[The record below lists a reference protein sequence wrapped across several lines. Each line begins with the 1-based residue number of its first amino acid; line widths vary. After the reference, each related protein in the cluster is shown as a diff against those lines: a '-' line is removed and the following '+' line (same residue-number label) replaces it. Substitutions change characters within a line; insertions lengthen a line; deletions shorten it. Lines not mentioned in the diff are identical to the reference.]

1 MGFSHTMMRLAL
13 IGIIGLLVSFKA
25 AAEQKIQ
32 VGEFEIHY
40 TAFPSLLVPA
50 DTASLHGLTRAENRL
65 LLNLSVRR
73 AGEPV
78 PAGVRGQVVNIL
90 NQAQPLTFFEVS
102 EQTAIYYLAEVV
114 NQEKDWLRFT
124 LEIEFSKD
132 HPPYVLEFNRQYY

>member
-1 MGFSHTMMRLAL
+1 MIRLAV
-13 IGIIGLLVSFKA
+13 IGIIALLVSTEA

-32 VGEFEIHY
+32 IGEFEIHY
-40 TAFPSLLVPA
+40 TAFPSMLVPA
-50 DTASLHGLTRAENRL
+50 DTANLHGLTRAENRL
-65 LLNLSVRR
+65 LLTLSVRR
-73 AGEPV
+73 TGEPV
-78 PAGVRGQVVNIL
+78 PARVTGQVVNIL

>member
-102 EQTAIYYLAEVV
+102 EQTVIYYLAEVV

>member
-1 MGFSHTMMRLAL
+1 MIRLAI
-13 IGIIGLLVSFKA
+13 IGIIALLISTEA

-50 DTASLHGLTRAENRL
+50 DTANLHGLTRAENRL

-73 AGEPV
+73 IGEPV
-78 PAGVRGQVVNIL
+78 PARVTGQVENIL

-132 HPPYVLEFNRQYY
+132 QPPYVLEFNRQYY

>member
-1 MGFSHTMMRLAL
+1 MIRLAI
-13 IGIIGLLVSFKA
+13 IGIIALLISTEA

-50 DTASLHGLTRAENRL
+50 DTANLHGLTRAENRL

-73 AGEPV
+73 IGEPV
-78 PAGVRGQVVNIL
+78 PARVTGQVVNIL

>member
-78 PAGVRGQVVNIL
+78 PADVTGQVVNIL

>member
-1 MGFSHTMMRLAL
+1 MIRPTI
-13 IGIIGLLVSFKA
+13 IGIIALLISTEA

-50 DTASLHGLTRAENRL
+50 DTANLHGLTRAENRL

-73 AGEPV
+73 IGEPV
-78 PAGVRGQVVNIL
+78 PARVTGQVVNIL

>member
-73 AGEPV
+73 TGEPV
-78 PAGVRGQVVNIL
+78 PAGVTGQVVNIL

-124 LEIEFSKD
+124 LEIDFSKD

>member
-78 PAGVRGQVVNIL
+78 PAGVTWQVVNIL

>member
-1 MGFSHTMMRLAL
+1 MMRLAL
-13 IGIIGLLVSFKA
+13 FGIIGLLLSYGA

-32 VGEFEIHY
+32 VGDFEIHY

-73 AGEPV
+73 SGEPV
-78 PAGVRGQVVNIL
+78 PARVTGQVLNIL
-90 NQAQPLTFFEVS
+90 NQAQPLTFFEVT
-102 EQTAIYYLAEVV
+102 EQTAIYYLAEVL

>member
-50 DTASLHGLTRAENRL
+50 DTADLHGLTRAENRL

-78 PAGVRGQVVNIL
+78 PAGVTGQVVNIL

>member
-1 MGFSHTMMRLAL
+1 MGFNQTMIRLAI
-13 IGIIGLLVSFKA
+13 IGIIALLISTEA

-50 DTASLHGLTRAENRL
+50 DTANLHGLTRAENRL

-73 AGEPV
+73 IGEPV
-78 PAGVRGQVVNIL
+78 PARVTGQVVNIL

>member
-1 MGFSHTMMRLAL
+1 MIRLTI
-13 IGIIGLLVSFKA
+13 IGIIALLISTEA

-50 DTASLHGLTRAENRL
+50 DTANLHGLTRAENRL

-73 AGEPV
+73 IGEPV
-78 PAGVRGQVVNIL
+78 PARVTGQVVNIL

>member
-78 PAGVRGQVVNIL
+78 PAGDTGQVVNIL

>member
-1 MGFSHTMMRLAL
+1 MMRLAL

-73 AGEPV
+73 IGEPV
-78 PAGVRGQVVNIL
+78 PARVTGQVVNIL

-132 HPPYVLEFNRQYY
+132 HPPYALEFNRQYY

>member
-32 VGEFEIHY
+32 VGEFKIHY

>member
-1 MGFSHTMMRLAL
+1 MDFSQTMMRLAL
-13 IGIIGLLVSFKA
+13 FGIIGLLLSYGA

-32 VGEFEIHY
+32 VGDFEIHY

-73 AGEPV
+73 SGEPV
-78 PAGVRGQVVNIL
+78 PARVTGQVLNIL
-90 NQAQPLTFFEVS
+90 NQAQPLTFFEVT
-102 EQTAIYYLAEVV
+102 EQTAIYYLAEVL

>member
-1 MGFSHTMMRLAL
+1 LGFSHTMMRLAL

>member
-1 MGFSHTMMRLAL
+1 M
-13 IGIIGLLVSFKA
+13 
-25 AAEQKIQ
+25 
-32 VGEFEIHY
+32 
-40 TAFPSLLVPA
+40 
-50 DTASLHGLTRAENRL
+50 
-65 LLNLSVRR
+65 RR

-78 PAGVRGQVVNIL
+78 PAGVTGQVVNIL

>member
-50 DTASLHGLTRAENRL
+50 DTANLHGLTRAENRL

-73 AGEPV
+73 IGEPV
-78 PAGVRGQVVNIL
+78 PARVTGQVVNIL